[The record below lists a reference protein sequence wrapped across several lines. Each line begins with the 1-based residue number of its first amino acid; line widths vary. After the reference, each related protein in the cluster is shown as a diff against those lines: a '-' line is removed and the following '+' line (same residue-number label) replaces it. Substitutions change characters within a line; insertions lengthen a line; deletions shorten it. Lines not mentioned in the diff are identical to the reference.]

1 MKDFIEPDSISEH
14 SLSPHILSD
23 ITIQPDFPTA
33 YVASTNDKLVKNKA
47 KIANDR
53 NWILKENWS

>member
-1 MKDFIEPDSISEH
+1 VKDFIEPDSISEH

-23 ITIQPDFPTA
+23 ITIQPDFLTA
-33 YVASTNDKLVKNKA
+33 YVASINDILVKNKA

-53 NWILKENWS
+53 N